1 MSETAF
7 SGLSSVVP
15 AKADGSTTI
24 GIAIAVPEPWATQV
38 KVARE
43 RYGDPQANFIPTH
56 VTLFPPID
64 IAYQQLSEIDK
75 HLENVA
81 SDMWPFRVQLRGA
94 ATFRPVSPVV
104 FLPLVEGISGCERIE
119 KTIRSGPLAK
129 RRKFPFHP
137 HVTLAHELTEEVL
150 DQAFA
155 EFADF
160 QAIFVADRFSLYQ
173 QDADGSWQ
181 LVKDY
186 RLQG

>member
-1 MSETAF
+1 MSDTAF
-7 SGLSSVVP
+7 SGLASAVP
-15 AKADGSTTI
+15 AKADGTTTI

-64 IAYQQLSEIDK
+64 IAYQQLNEIDQ
-75 HLENVA
+75 HLESVA
-81 SDMWPFRVQLRGA
+81 KDMWPFRVQLRGA

-104 FLPLVEGISGCERIE
+104 FLPLVEGISGCERLE
-119 KTIRSGPLAK
+119 KAVRRGPLAK

-137 HVTLAHELTEEVL
+137 HVTLVHELPDPVL
-150 DQAFA
+150 DEAFND
-155 EFADF
+155 FSNF
-160 QAIFVADRFSLYQ
+160 QAVFVADRFSLYQ
-173 QDADGSWQ
+173 QNAEGSWQ
-181 LVKDY
+181 LAKDY